1 MDQVRLQPGLP
12 GGRWACLRG
21 LCGHDE
27 AAVDG
32 TSDLAAAALLER
44 LLVEAPGTT
53 VSPATVW
60 ELTVCDRDRLLAAVY
75 RRHFGDRI
83 EGDLTCR
90 GCGERFEATFSL
102 AELLASLEADAG
114 RSETGNG
121 HRVTGP
127 DEDGVYRLADAGRF
141 RLPTLGDQRRAAG
154 LDPAAARRMLL
165 ERCVVEGDP
174 SAAADDLDAAMA
186 AVGPV
191 VDLDLDAACS
201 ECDEEQSVRFD
212 IRSYLLAALAREKR
226 WLIRE
231 VHYLATAY
239 GWSLDEI
246 LGLPRDDRRAF
257 VRLIEAERGAEAPR

>member
-1 MDQVRLQPGLP
+1 MDQIRLQPGLP

-21 LCGHDE
+21 LRGHDE

-44 LLVEAPGTT
+44 LLVEALGTT
-53 VSPATVW
+53 VSPAKVW
-60 ELTVCDRDRLLAAVY
+60 ELAVCDRDRLLAAVY

-90 GCGERFEATFSL
+90 GCGEPFEMAFSL
-102 AELLASLEADAG
+102 SELLASLEAEA
-114 RSETGNG
+114 GNG
-121 HRVTGP
+121 HQVTGP
-127 DEDGVYRLADAGRF
+127 DDDGVYRLPDDRRF
-141 RLPTLGDQRRAAG
+141 RLPTLADQRLTAG
-154 LDPAAARRMLL
+154 LDPEAGRRLLL

-174 SAAADDLDAAMA
+174 QAADDLDAAMA

-201 ECDEEQSVRFD
+201 ECGEEQSVRFD
-212 IRSYLLAALAREKR
+212 IRSYLLAAMAREKR

-231 VHYLATAY
+231 IHYLATAY
-239 GWSLDEI
+239 GWSLEEI

-257 VRLIEAERGAEAPR
+257 VRLIEAERGGGMETRR